1 VLKVHRTF
9 LYGELKMS
17 QMLLRWTFVITI
29 NHPQS
34 ITITPATYMTFFF
47 IKIVARSPA
56 APN

>member
-1 VLKVHRTF
+1 
-9 LYGELKMS
+9 MS

-29 NHPQS
+29 KNPQL

-47 IKIVARSPA
+47 IKIVARSPN